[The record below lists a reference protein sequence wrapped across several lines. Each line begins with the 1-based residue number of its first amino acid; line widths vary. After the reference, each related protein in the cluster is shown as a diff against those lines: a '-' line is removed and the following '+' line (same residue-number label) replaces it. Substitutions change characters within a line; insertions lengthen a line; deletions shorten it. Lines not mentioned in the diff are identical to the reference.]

1 MPSSSATQCCMGFKN
16 TSYIKNKYL
25 TWGGG
30 GGGLNYK
37 INMIYTDM
45 VFVCWSINLTDYIRE
60 DGVI

>member
-1 MPSSSATQCCMGFKN
+1 MGFKN

-25 TWGGG
+25 TWG